1 MKRKTHKLKHK
12 SKSLKDVKLRTKRER
27 KARERKAKAKS
38 HEKAKSHVPQISLPF
53 IGNEPLYIKM

>member
-12 SKSLKDVKLRTKRER
+12 SKSLKDVKRIR

-38 HEKAKSHVPQISLPF
+38 HEKAKSHVPKISLPF